1 VFFVLSIQP
10 HVLLDYTGFDIA
22 KIKECAEGMAEKVGG
37 DDTVA
42 SNRRHLVAVKRKY
55 DTRKYQ
61 HISTE
66 FENPEV
72 EHLLS

>member
-1 VFFVLSIQP
+1 
-10 HVLLDYTGFDIA
+10 LLDYTGFHVDE
-22 KIKECAEGMAEKVGG
+22 IKECAAGIADKVGG

-55 DTRKYQ
+55 DSRRYN
-61 HISTE
+61 HVSTE

-72 EHLLS
+72 EHLLN

>member
-1 VFFVLSIQP
+1 
-10 HVLLDYTGFDIA
+10 LLEYTGFGSDE
-22 KIKECAEGMAEKVGG
+22 IKECAEGMADKVGG

-42 SNRRHLVAVKRKY
+42 SNRRHLVAVKKKY

-72 EHLLS
+72 EHLLN